1 MPLRSAA
8 LGAVGGRGGIVYR
21 VSPAGAG
28 KSNLDGMFGQLK
40 NLLDDAV
47 NAGASYWDA
56 PTIVA
61 AADAAGGLPATTCL
75 QYEPV
80 RGAAQFV

>member
-1 MPLRSAA
+1 
-8 LGAVGGRGGIVYR
+8 
-21 VSPAGAG
+21 
-28 KSNLDGMFGQLK
+28 MFGQLK